1 MCREDVRA
9 TADVLHHGVI
19 GGGDLVPQNPF
30 APPVHV
36 IIPQELADEASLR
49 AYLGISDK
57 ELRKVRW
64 ARARMYQLFEIS
76 KSNGRTRWIT
86 APDRRLKFLQR
97 RLLPLLDQLYS
108 VRNPVHG
115 FVAGRSVKTN
125 AAAHLRKRFVLNLDL
140 KDFFPSISESRITGV
155 LRSIG
160 VPRAVA
166 DAIGYLT
173 CVNGQLPQGAPTSPV
188 MSNMICFRMDRELL
202 DFAKASRCI
211 YTRYADDITFSS
223 HQPMTA
229 LFESILPPAGPF
241 APELLAPKL
250 VAVLAD
256 NGFTLNPA
264 KAHYA
269 DRHSRRMVTGIK
281 VNELL
286 NVDRRF
292 VRNIR
297 AVLHSIETLGLQAAQ
312 ERYEEKGG
320 KGDLASHLLGKISWL
335 RHIRG
340 QTDPVFRSIALRFN
354 AAPFVQKITVL
365 PTVAE
370 VRDRAVW
377 VVEHF
382 DGEMAQ
388 GSAFFLSGIGLVTAA
403 HCVAGA
409 AEIEVYHPGKPANK
423 FKASVIAVD
432 EHRDLA
438 ILGHTIPVT
447 EYLELAAGDQAAA
460 VGDVLTAIG
469 YPGFGP
475 GDRLNVR
482 EGKVASLSVKHGV
495 GYVEVTQK
503 LSQGMSGGPL
513 IDSNERA
520 VGVIHKGGA
529 GEQRDLA
536 ISIAELIEWHA
547 KVATPAAEEQGA

>member
-1 MCREDVRA
+1 MRA
-9 TADVLHHGVI
+9 TAYVLHRGVI
-19 GGGDLVPQNPF
+19 GGGDFVPRNPF

-36 IIPQELADEASLR
+36 SIPPELADEAALR
-49 AYLGISDK
+49 VHLGMSER
-57 ELRKVRW
+57 ELRKIRW
-64 ARARMYQLFEIS
+64 ARVRMYQLFEIS
-76 KSNGRTRWIT
+76 KSNGRARWIT

-97 RLLPLLDQLYS
+97 RLLPLLDQLYQ

-115 FVAGRSVKTN
+115 FVSDRSVKTN
-125 AAAHLRKRFVLNLDL
+125 AAAHLRKRFLVNLDV
-140 KDFFPSISESRITGV
+140 KDFFPSITENRITGA
-155 LRSIG
+155 LRSVG
-160 VPRAVA
+160 VPSAVA
-166 DAIGYLT
+166 DAIGHLT

-188 MSNMICFRMDRELL
+188 LSNMICFRMDRELL
-202 DFAKASRCI
+202 AFAKASRCI

-223 HQPMTA
+223 HQPATA
-229 LFESILPPAGPF
+229 LFESALPPAGLF
-241 APELLAPKL
+241 APELLAPE
-250 VAVLAD
+250 LAAIIGS
-256 NGFTLNPA
+256 NGFTLNPD

-269 DRHSRRMVTGIK
+269 DRNSRRMVTGVK

-297 AVLHSIETLGLQAAQ
+297 AVLHSIETLGPEDAQ
-312 ERYEEKGG
+312 TKFDANGG
-320 KGDLASHLLGKISWL
+320 KGSLASHLLGKISWL

-354 AAPFVQKITVL
+354 AATLGHTIEVS

-370 VRDRAVW
+370 TRDRAVW

-382 DGEMAQ
+382 EGEMAQ
-388 GSAFFLSGIGLVTAA
+388 GTAFFLSEVGLVTAA
-403 HCVAGA
+403 HCVTGA

-423 FKASVIAVD
+423 FKAAVLALD

-438 ILGHTIPVT
+438 ILSHDIPGT
-447 EYLELAAGDQAAA
+447 EYLELAAAGQAAV
-460 VGDVLTAIG
+460 VGDILTAIG

-482 EGKVASLSVKHGV
+482 EGKVASLTVKHAV
-495 GYVEVTQK
+495 KYVEVTQK

-513 IDSNERA
+513 IDGGERV
-520 VGVIHKGGA
+520 VGIIHKGGA

-536 ISIAELIEWHA
+536 VGIAELFAWHA
-547 KVATPAAEEQGA
+547 EVVPPATGG